1 MLRPCYL
8 KYPAL
13 FDIFTGM
20 TYFTLPLFFAVSC
33 CLCCACVHGQTT
45 IVVQQGEKWFGG
57 AINDAHLMPFQNG
70 YALDMNGDTRGNQ
83 AAPLLISTKGRFIWS
98 EAPFTFRFGQDTLQ
112 ITGAKA
118 GLTIDSTAGNLR
130 QAFLRASKRFFPA
143 KNKMPDTLLFS
154 RPQYNTWIELVY
166 NQNERD
172 ILAYARAIVD
182 HGFPAG
188 VIMIDDN
195 WADYYGRFD
204 FRHDRFEHAD
214 AMIDTLHQLGF
225 KVMLWVSPFVS
236 PDTEV
241 FRDLLSKKLLLFS
254 AGGDTSLVWAKAER
268 PVIVPWWNGYSA
280 VLDLTNPASATWFVG
295 RLNYMRSTYH
305 LDGFKFDAGD
315 AEFYPADALSYSKAS
330 PNEQSRLWG
339 EIGLQFPLN
348 EYRAMWKMGGEPLV
362 ERLRDKQHTWVD
374 LQKLIPHIT
383 TAGLLGYQFTCPDM
397 IGGGEFG
404 SFRDKSKLDE
414 ELIVRSAEC
423 SALMPM
429 MQFSVAPWRV
439 LSDSNL
445 RIVQQI
451 VAVRK
456 RYTPYILELARSAA
470 ISGEPIVR
478 SMEYAFPDQ
487 GFAEEKGQFML
498 GGRFLVAPV
507 LTKDGEKTVTLPKGR
522 WRDDKGRVLKGPCQ
536 VRERVPLDRLPVYER
551 IGPLPM
557 LSQHK

>member
-1 MLRPCYL
+1 M
-8 KYPAL
+8 K
-13 FDIFTGM
+13 
-20 TYFTLPLFFAVSC
+20 YFTIRLFFAVAC
-33 CLCCACVHGQTT
+33 CLCFACVHSQTT
-45 IVVQQGEKWFGG
+45 IVVQKGEKWFGG

-118 GLTIDSTAGNLR
+118 GLTIDSTAGDLR

-143 KNKMPDTLLFS
+143 KNKLPDTLLFS

-182 HGFPAG
+182 HGFPTG

-204 FRHDRFEHAD
+204 FRHDRFEHAA
-214 AMIDTLHQLGF
+214 AMTDTLHQLGF
-225 KVMLWVSPFVS
+225 KVMLWISPFVS
-236 PDTEV
+236 PDTDV
-241 FRDLLSKKLLLFS
+241 FRELLSKKLLLFS
-254 AGGDTSLVWAKAER
+254 AGGDTSLVWAKAEK
-268 PVIVPWWNGYSA
+268 PVIAPWWNGYSA
-280 VLDLTNPASATWFVG
+280 VLDLTNPAAATWFVG

-315 AEFYPADALSYSKAS
+315 AEFYPADALSFSKAS

-383 TAGLLGYQFTCPDM
+383 MAGLMGYQFTCPDM

-404 SFRDKSKLDE
+404 SFRDGGKLDE

-445 RIVQQI
+445 RIVQQM
-451 VAVRK
+451 VAIRK
-456 RYTPYILELARSAA
+456 TYTPYILELARSAA
-470 ISGEPIVR
+470 VSGEPIVR

-487 GFAEEKGQFML
+487 GFSEEKGQFML
-498 GGRFLVAPV
+498 GARFLVAPA
-507 LTKDGEKTVTLPKGR
+507 LTKDGVKTIMLPKGQ
-522 WRDDKGRVLKGPCQ
+522 WRDDRGKVLKGPCRI
-536 VRERVPLDRLPVYER
+536 RERIPLDRLPVYER
-551 IGPLPM
+551 VGRLPT
-557 LSQHK
+557 LSQHE